1 MASLSTI
8 MSVPTAPDSATALVD
23 LARSGDAES
32 LTALIAL
39 VQPRVYRWALGFT
52 ADADDADDVAQE
64 AFVLMYRR
72 LHQYRRQ
79 SSFDGWLYQITRRV
93 ANQRQRTGRRR
104 ARLAALDDARRE
116 LHAYLTD
123 PGARIDRERLV
134 AIIMAHLALLPP
146 RQRELF
152 DLVDL
157 QGYTPGEV
165 ADLTGANPSTIR
177 AHLFKARATIRAA
190 LLAPLPVAAGA

>member
-1 MASLSTI
+1 MMTLGT
-8 MSVPTAPDSATALVD
+8 VHDTAPALVD
-23 LARSGDAES
+23 LALTGDAES

-52 ADADDADDVAQE
+52 ADPDDADDVAQE
-64 AFVLMYRR
+64 SFVLMYRR
-72 LHQYRRQ
+72 LHQYSRQ

-104 ARLAALDDARRE
+104 ARLAALEDARRE
-116 LHAYLTD
+116 LRVYLTD
-123 PGARIDRERLV
+123 PGARIDRERMV
-134 AIIMAHLALLPP
+134 AIVMAHLELLPP

-157 QGYTPGEV
+157 QGYTPAQV
-165 ADLTGANPSTIR
+165 AELTGANPSTIR
-177 AHLFKARATIRAA
+177 ANLFKARATIRAA
-190 LLAPLPVAAGA
+190 LLDPLPVTDQ